1 MKKILTIFIL
11 MLSFIAFITPITL
24 ADKNL
29 WKNWSNNCSGYDFDK
44 NWNIWEQLDK
54 CLKGVELVDWTDVS
68 IEWWF
73 WVQIKKWT
81 NNIWLYLWVLAVWS
95 IIFGWFMMTMSAWE
109 EEKVK
114 KWKDV
119 IKWWIIW
126 FLWVVWAS
134 AVINLIVK
142 IMYSI

>member
-11 MLSFIAFITPITL
+11 ILSLIAAITPITL
-24 ADKNL
+24 ADKNF

-44 NWNIWEQLDK
+44 NWNIWDQLDK
-54 CLKGVELVDWTDVS
+54 CLKWVELVDWTDVS
-68 IEWWF
+68 IESWF
-73 WVQIKKWT
+73 WAQIKKWT
-81 NNIWLYLWVLAVWS
+81 TNIGLFLWVFAVGS

-109 EEKVK
+109 EEKIK